1 MKRSLPI
8 LLLVALLAVL
18 TAGCGG
24 SSGPKS
30 VPAGD
35 VAVVGDKSISK
46 SQFDALLAQAK
57 KSFKAQKRTFPKA
70 GSQEYKSLQDQA
82 VQYLIQRAEFDQ
94 KGSALGVTVSDKQV
108 GARLAQI
115 KKQYF
120 NGDDKKYRT
129 QLKTQGLTEDQVR
142 QDIKAQLLSEG
153 IFKKITSDVK
163 VSDADVKAYY
173 DSHKSQYGQPESR
186 DVRHI
191 LVNSKK
197 LADTI
202 YGQLKSGGNFA
213 SLAKKYSKDPGSAA
227 QGGKLTISRGQTVAP
242 FDAKA
247 FSLKTGELSPPVKTQ
262 YGWHI
267 IQAMSAVRK
276 AKQTPFEKVKES
288 IRQQQ
293 LQTKKNDAMSKWV
306 DQTKKEFCKGKLSY
320 GSAYKPL
327 TDPCTAITATT
338 GTATAATTLPAA
350 TTSSTVTATTSTGK

>member
-1 MKRSLPI
+1 MKRALPI

-35 VAVVGDKSISK
+35 VAVVGDKTISK
-46 SQFDALLAQAK
+46 AQFDALLAQAR
-57 KSFKAQKRTFPKA
+57 KSFKAQKRTFPKL

-94 KGSALGVTVSDKQV
+94 KGKDLGVNVTDKQV
-108 GARLAQI
+108 DTRLAQI

-120 NGDDKKYRT
+120 NGDDKKYRQ
-129 QLKTQGLTEDQVR
+129 QLKAQGLTEDQVK
-142 QDIKAQLLSEG
+142 QDIRAQLLSEG
-153 IFKKITSDVK
+153 IFKKVTSDVK

-202 YGQLKSGGNFA
+202 YSQLKSGGDFA
-213 SLAKKYSKDPGSAA
+213 ALAKKYSKDPGSAA

-242 FDAKA
+242 FDQKA
-247 FSLKTGELSPPVKTQ
+247 FSLKTGELSAPVKTQ

-267 IQAMSAVRK
+267 IQALSPVRK
-276 AKQTPFEKVKES
+276 AKQTPFAKVKES
-288 IRQQQ
+288 IRQQL

-306 DQTKKEFCKGKLSY
+306 DTTKKDFCKGKLSY
-320 GSAYKPL
+320 GTSYKPL
-327 TDPCTAITATT
+327 TDPCAALTTSTATT
-338 GTATAATTLPAA
+338 AATSAPAA
-350 TTSSTVTATTSTGK
+350 TTVTATTSTTK

>member
-1 MKRSLPI
+1 MKKALPI

-24 SSGPKS
+24 SSSPKS

-35 VAVVGDKSISK
+35 VAVVGDKTISK
-46 SQFDALLAQAK
+46 AQFDALLAQAK
-57 KSFKAQKRTFPKA
+57 KSFKAQKRTFPKL

-94 KGSALGVTVSDKQV
+94 RGKDLGVDVTDKQV
-108 GARLAQI
+108 TARLAQI

-120 NGDDKKYRT
+120 NGDDKKYRQ
-129 QLKTQGLTEDQVR
+129 QLKAQGLTEDQVK
-142 QDIKAQLLSEG
+142 QDIRAQLLSEG
-153 IFKKITSDVK
+153 IFKKVTSGVK

-202 YGQLKSGGNFA
+202 YSQLKSGGNFA
-213 SLAKKYSKDPGSAA
+213 ALAKKYSKDPGSAA

-242 FDAKA
+242 FDQKA
-247 FSLKTGELSPPVKTQ
+247 FSLKTGELSPPIKTQ

-267 IQAMSAVRK
+267 IQALSAVRK
-276 AKQTPFEKVKES
+276 AKQTPFAKVKES
-288 IRQQQ
+288 IRQQL
-293 LQTKKNDAMSKWV
+293 LQTKRNDAMSKWV
-306 DQTKKEFCKGKLSY
+306 DTTKKDFCKGKLSY
-320 GSAYKPL
+320 GTGYKPL
-327 TDPCTAITATT
+327 TDPCAALTTSTATT
-338 GTATAATTLPAA
+338 AATSAPAA
-350 TTSSTVTATTSTGK
+350 TTTATATTSTTK